1 MLFHGVDIYMF
12 WKWWFQ
18 NRPINTQPI
27 LHFFPALKH
36 FFPNCKHLKKEA
48 KKTEIET
55 KVKHFCDSWSE
66 FRNSPEENCRQ
77 NYPAISQLV
86 QNYYDPLNL
95 GPANSK
101 SFLSTQ
107 NFISYQKVKNN
118 SALLERVS
126 LAPRWLP
133 SPWFGR
139 QLPRFEPCSR
149 GSSWRTW
156 RGSRPRAT
164 EATGATSSWP
174 WRSPDRSPSSSSRS
188 TGRPTRQSK
197 LGFADFSAYPVY
209 WPVLEGLEA
218 FVAFSLGLTR
228 SALCLLF
235 ATPLFFHGS
244 SMYLCHSYFFL
255 IDKLLDRE
263 TEGFA

>member
-1 MLFHGVDIYMF
+1 MIVD
-12 WKWWFQ
+12 Q
-18 NRPINTQPI
+18 NSETLPKKIAAKITPLYLNSSKTIMTRLTWVQPT
-27 LHFFPALKH
+27 A
-36 FFPNCKHLKKEA
+36 
-48 KKTEIET
+48 
-55 KVKHFCDSWSE
+55 
-66 FRNSPEENCRQ
+66 
-77 NYPAISQLV
+77 
-86 QNYYDPLNL
+86 NL
-95 GPANSK
+95 
-101 SFLSTQ
+101 FLSTQ

-197 LGFADFSAYPVY
+197 LGFTDFAVS
-209 WPVLEGLEA
+209 
-218 FVAFSLGLTR
+218 
-228 SALCLLF
+228 
-235 ATPLFFHGS
+235 PL
-244 SMYLCHSYFFL
+244 Y
-255 IDKLLDRE
+255 
-263 TEGFA
+263 